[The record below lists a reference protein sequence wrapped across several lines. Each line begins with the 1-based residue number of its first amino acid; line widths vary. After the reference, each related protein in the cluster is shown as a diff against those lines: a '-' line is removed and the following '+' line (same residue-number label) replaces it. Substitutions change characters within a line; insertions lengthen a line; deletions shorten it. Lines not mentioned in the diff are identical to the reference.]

1 MHTRHL
7 TIAVLATGIIG
18 FFGFSAAAVNA
29 QSSQIFNINLHY
41 GIYGNADVSNL
52 QKFLASKSLYSGP
65 ITGNFL
71 SLTLQAVKDF
81 QKQNGINPVSGYFG
95 PLTRAKVN
103 VSVGQTTQTPLQ
115 WGAYTGN
122 NTTSL
127 ADFESLIG
135 TKVDLFADFE
145 DWSPE
150 NFPSDYASS
159 VGSNGKTLVIFW
171 EPQYDYDV
179 INSGS
184 EDGYITQFAAAAKSY
199 GYPIILIPFDEMNL
213 NENAWGDPFLNS
225 TTAAKSNTPA
235 KFIRAWQRV
244 HDFFTSDTNVKFGWD
259 VNNVSVPDIATNT
272 ISVYYPGDAYV
283 DYVGVDGFN
292 FGNPNQSF
300 SAIFDSAVKQLE
312 TYNKPIY
319 IFSTASYEYPEKAD
333 WIANG
338 LGTSIKEYPNIAG
351 WIWFNQSDDK
361 NDFLIDS
368 DSSSLA
374 VFKTVIP

>member
-1 MHTRHL
+1 M
-7 TIAVLATGIIG
+7 
-18 FFGFSAAAVNA
+18 
-29 QSSQIFNINLHY
+29 
-41 GIYGNADVSNL
+41 
-52 QKFLASKSLYSGP
+52 
-65 ITGNFL
+65 
-71 SLTLQAVKDF
+71 
-81 QKQNGINPVSGYFG
+81 
-95 PLTRAKVN
+95 
-103 VSVGQTTQTPLQ
+103 
-115 WGAYTGN
+115 
-122 NTTSL
+122 
-127 ADFESLIG
+127 
-135 TKVDLFADFE
+135 
-145 DWSPE
+145 
-150 NFPSDYASS
+150 
-159 VGSNGKTLVIFW
+159 
-171 EPQYDYDV
+171 
-179 INSGS
+179 
-184 EDGYITQFAAAAKSY
+184 
-199 GYPIILIPFDEMNL
+199 
-213 NENAWGDPFLNS
+213 
-225 TTAAKSNTPA
+225 
-235 KFIRAWQRV
+235 
-244 HDFFTSDTNVKFGWD
+244 
-259 VNNVSVPDIATNT
+259 PDIATNT